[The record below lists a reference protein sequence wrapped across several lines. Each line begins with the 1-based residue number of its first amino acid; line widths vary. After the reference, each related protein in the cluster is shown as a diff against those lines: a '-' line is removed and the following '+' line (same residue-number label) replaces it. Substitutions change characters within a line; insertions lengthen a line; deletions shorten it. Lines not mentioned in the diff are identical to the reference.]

1 MGIGLHLAAAA
12 DFVVAGSDALFAE
25 PFCKR
30 GFSVDSG
37 GTFLLPRLIG
47 LQRSKELMIRGTEIT
62 AETALDWG
70 LVGQVVEP
78 DRLDA
83 VATDLARELA
93 GGPTYSLGMTKRLV
107 NDGPGTLSDALSAET
122 TAVELTIRSDD
133 FKEGIRAFLDGRRT
147 PHFTGR

>member
-1 MGIGLHLAAAA
+1 
-12 DFVVAGSDALFAE
+12 
-25 PFCKR
+25 
-30 GFSVDSG
+30 
-37 GTFLLPRLIG
+37 
-47 LQRSKELMIRGTEIT
+47 MIRGTEIT